1 MPTIKELIQQQE
13 ARQEHDR
20 RHAHA
25 KSTLPQAP
33 MWLWHMQPP
42 ILMAPTGR
50 HGELE
55 PQGRVGC
62 TNHVLAVNLP
72 QACHTTVRQAFFFQN
87 KITFLVKLR
96 AVFVSKKECECQRHE
111 EDPESIY
118 EDIGESCSPP
128 WDKVLMELIG
138 RAVHERKRG

>member
-1 MPTIKELIQQQE
+1 MFFHETFRFFENHARFFLRDSLSERDPMPTIKELIQQQE

-33 MWLWHMQPP
+33 MWLWHRQPP

-55 PQGRVGC
+55 PQGRVG
-62 TNHVLAVNLP
+62 
-72 QACHTTVRQAFFFQN
+72 
-87 KITFLVKLR
+87 
-96 AVFVSKKECECQRHE
+96 
-111 EDPESIY
+111 
-118 EDIGESCSPP
+118 
-128 WDKVLMELIG
+128 
-138 RAVHERKRG
+138 